1 MKKKISLPVMA
12 EAYYSDCMITTDS
25 LSLPGFAGR
34 YYFLIFPAGL
44 PPAGSL
50 KRKDEEN
57 GED

>member
-1 MKKKISLPVMA
+1 
-12 EAYYSDCMITTDS
+12 MIITDS

-34 YYFLIFPAGL
+34 CYFLTFPAGL
-44 PPAGSL
+44 PPAGVF

>member
-1 MKKKISLPVMA
+1 
-12 EAYYSDCMITTDS
+12 MITTDS
-25 LSLPGFAGR
+25 LSLPEFAGR
-34 YYFLIFPAGL
+34 YYFLTFPAGL